1 MSLSAQRK
9 LLLEL
14 SSLLDKRVL
23 VRTTY
28 GKVFEGT
35 LTGFDH
41 PALNISLVDV
51 RTEGNEKYYKVII
64 SGSVVAAILAL
75 QEPLFKLKEFAEILE
90 KYFPN
95 LVKVYEDAGVIMVSD
110 RIKITEEGVEG
121 TGPIAERIRKIFE
134 EYIAERREV
143 LGEISK

>member
-64 SGSVVAAILAL
+64 SGSVVAEILAL

-95 LVKVYEDAGVIMVSD
+95 LVKVYEDAGVIMVSTTLFSASSLGKSAPVG
-110 RIKITEEGVEG
+110 RSNITAISL
-121 TGPIAERIRKIFE
+121 PIF
-134 EYIAERREV
+134 
-143 LGEISK
+143 S